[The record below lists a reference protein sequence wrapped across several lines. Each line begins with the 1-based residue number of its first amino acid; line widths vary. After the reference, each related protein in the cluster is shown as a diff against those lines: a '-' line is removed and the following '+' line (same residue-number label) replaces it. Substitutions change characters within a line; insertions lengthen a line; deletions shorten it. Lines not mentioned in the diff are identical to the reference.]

1 MNNLPLN
8 VVDLGVFGVILISA
22 LLAFSRGLVREVL
35 SIGAWVVAALATIYG
50 LPHLRDITRTYISQQ
65 LVADAVTGVTIFV
78 VTLILCAAIS
88 HMVARNVRS
97 SGFGAVDRSL
107 GLLFGVLRGAVL
119 VCLAYLAFVWAEPKP
134 EDQPDVVKNARMLK
148 YVAQGADLL
157 KALLPKDALDRGAA
171 AAADAKAQVEQ
182 AVTQQIVPGQTAPG
196 ATPDQPKGT
205 APAND
210 PGYNNGDRKGL
221 DQLFKSNQ

>member
-1 MNNLPLN
+1 M
-8 VVDLGVFGVILISA
+8 
-22 LLAFSRGLVREVL
+22 R
-35 SIGAWVVAALATIYG
+35 
-50 LPHLRDITRTYISQQ
+50 
-65 LVADAVTGVTIFV
+65 
-78 VTLILCAAIS
+78 
-88 HMVARNVRS
+88 
-97 SGFGAVDRSL
+97 
-107 GLLFGVLRGAVL
+107 LRGAVL
-119 VCLAYLAFVWAEPKP
+119 VCLAYLDFVWAEPKP

-148 YVAQGADLL
+148 YVAEGADLL

>member
-78 VTLILCAAIS
+78 VTLIVCAAIS

-148 YVAQGADLL
+148 YVAEGADLL

>member
-78 VTLILCAAIS
+78 VTLIVCAAIS

-134 EDQPDVVKNARMLK
+134 EDQPDVVKNARMLR
-148 YVAQGADLL
+148 YVAEGADLL

>member
-78 VTLILCAAIS
+78 VTLIVCAAIS

-119 VCLAYLAFVWAEPKP
+119 VCLAYLAFVWVEPKP
-134 EDQPDVVKNARMLK
+134 EDQPDVVKNARMRK
-148 YVAQGADLL
+148 YVAEGADLL

>member
-1 MNNLPLN
+1 MSNLPLN

-22 LLAFSRGLVREVL
+22 LLAFRRGLVREVL

-50 LPHLRDITRTYISQQ
+50 LPHLTGIARTYISQP
-65 LVADAVTGVTIFV
+65 LVADAVTGVAIFV
-78 VTLILCAAIS
+78 VTLIVCAAIS

-97 SGFGAVDRSL
+97 SGFGPVDRSL
-107 GLLFGVLRGAVL
+107 GLLFGVLRGVVL
-119 VCLAYLAFVWAEPKP
+119 VCLAYLAFNWAEPNP

-148 YVAQGADLL
+148 YVAEGADLL
-157 KALLPKDALDRGAA
+157 HALLPKGVMERGAA

-182 AVTQQIVPGQTAPG
+182 AVTQQMAPG
-196 ATPDQPKGT
+196 VTPDQPKGT

-221 DQLFKSNQ
+221 DQLIKSSP